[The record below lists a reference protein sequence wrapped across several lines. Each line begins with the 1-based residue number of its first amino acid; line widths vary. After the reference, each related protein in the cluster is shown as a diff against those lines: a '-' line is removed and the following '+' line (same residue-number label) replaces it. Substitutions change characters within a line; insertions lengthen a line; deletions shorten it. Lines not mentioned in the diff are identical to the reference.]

1 MSKINKI
8 QYSIFK
14 DGLKMK
20 DLSSYFF
27 SDWEAN
33 RFMESAFR
41 QNLIS
46 LEQDKTKNYIYC
58 LLYQKDLPENKT
70 VISIDCFEDGTIC
83 KINHKKVKNNLV
95 ISK

>member
-14 DGLKMK
+14 NGLKMKDLSRETK

-46 LEQDKTKNYIYC
+46 LEQDKTKDYIHC

-83 KINHKKVKNNLV
+83 KINHKK
-95 ISK
+95 S